1 MTRQN
6 AMTFF
11 DGLSYKFRKTGM
23 DMNEFY
29 IHHFLKDSDYYVK
42 SNEDTKVKVLGVAL
56 EIFYDSN
63 ESKIETVIEFVLNNM
78 KYIVSAIEE
87 NFGTEEMGEKV
98 DEWLDDYYNNYC

>member
-23 DMNEFY
+23 DINEFY
-29 IHHFLKDSDYYVK
+29 IHHYLKDSDYYVK
-42 SNEDTKVKVLGVAL
+42 STEDTKVKILGVAL

-63 ESKIETVIEFVLNNM
+63 ESKIETVIEFITNNM
-78 KYIVSAIEE
+78 KSIVSVINKE
-87 NFGTEEMGEKV
+87 FDTDEMNEQI